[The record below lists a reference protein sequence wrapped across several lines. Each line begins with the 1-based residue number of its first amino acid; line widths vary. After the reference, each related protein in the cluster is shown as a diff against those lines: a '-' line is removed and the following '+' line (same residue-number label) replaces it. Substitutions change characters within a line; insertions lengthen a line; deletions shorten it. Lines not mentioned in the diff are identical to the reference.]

1 MTDGP
6 TPLPLY
12 ESQAFQEV
20 VGPALRPGGLA
31 LTRRGLAFCGL
42 PEWARVL
49 DVGCGKG
56 ETVRLLREAFRLE
69 AVGLDRSD
77 RMLAGARE
85 ETPGL
90 PLVRGAAECLPFR
103 DRSLSAVVC
112 ECVLSLVA
120 DPGAAWREWAR
131 VLAPGGF
138 LILADLYLRTPGHA
152 RRPGSQLG
160 TCCLHG
166 AGGRSELVDHLRQ
179 HGFSPV
185 AWEDHSAFLKHLA
198 ARLVFA
204 GWPLASLWGGDGAC
218 AAVSDPSAIRRARP
232 GYFLAVARK
241 RGPTC

>member
-6 TPLPLY
+6 TPLPLC
-12 ESQAFQEV
+12 ESLAFQET
-20 VGPALRPGGLA
+20 VGPALRPGGLE

-42 PEWARVL
+42 PEGARVV

-56 ETVRLLREAFRLE
+56 ETVRFLREAYRLE

-77 RMLAGARE
+77 PMLAGARQ

-90 PLVRGAAECLPFR
+90 PLVRGEAACLPFR
-103 DRSLSAVVC
+103 HRSLAAVVC

-120 DPGAAWREWAR
+120 DPVAAWREWAR
-131 VLAPGGF
+131 VLVPGGF
-138 LILADLYLRTPGHA
+138 LILADLYLRTPGHF
-152 RRPGSQLG
+152 RRPGSQSG
-160 TCCLHG
+160 ACCLQG
-166 AGGRSELVDHLRQ
+166 AGGRSELLDHLRQ

-185 AWEDHSAFLKHLA
+185 VWEDHTAYLKHLA

-204 GWPLASLWGGDGAC
+204 GWPLASLRGAEGAC
-218 AAVSDPSAIRRARP
+218 AAVSDPSAIPRARP

-241 RGPTC
+241 RGVPC

>member
-6 TPLPLY
+6 TPSPLC
-12 ESQAFQEV
+12 ESRSFQDL
-20 VGPALRPGGLA
+20 VGPALRPGGLK

-42 PEWARVL
+42 PEGARVL

-56 ETVRLLREAFRLE
+56 ETVRFLREAYRLE
-69 AVGLDRSD
+69 AVGLDHSD
-77 RMLAGARE
+77 RMLAAARE

-90 PLVRGAAECLPFR
+90 SLVRGEAACLPFR

-120 DPGAAWREWAR
+120 DPAAAWREWAR

-138 LILADLYLRTPGHA
+138 LILADLYLRAPGHA
-152 RRPGSQLG
+152 RRPGSQSG
-160 TCCLHG
+160 TCCLQG
-166 AGGRSELVDHLRQ
+166 AGSRGELVDHLRR

-185 AWEDHSAFLKHLA
+185 TWEDHTAFLKHLA

-204 GWPLASLWGGDGAC
+204 GWPLATLWGSNAAC
-218 AAVSDPSAIRRARP
+218 AAGPDPSAIRRARP

-241 RGPTC
+241 RGATC